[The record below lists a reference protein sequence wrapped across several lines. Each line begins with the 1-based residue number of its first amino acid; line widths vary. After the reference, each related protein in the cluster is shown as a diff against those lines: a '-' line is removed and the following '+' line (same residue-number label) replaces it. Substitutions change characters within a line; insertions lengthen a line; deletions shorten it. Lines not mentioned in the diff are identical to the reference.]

1 MKQLAGQESEKAYNP
16 CRILNISR
24 FGKQKSMEV
33 PLDFTI
39 FEVHRAKGN
48 GIPLI
53 FAIYFVVK
61 SQQTAPQI
69 F

>member
-24 FGKQKSMEV
+24 FGKQKSLEFL
-33 PLDFTI
+33 LDFNN
-39 FEVHRAKGN
+39 FEVHRAKGY

-53 FAIYFVVK
+53 FAIYSVFK